1 VKQSPAIFELCE
13 PRHDVL
19 AGSISES
26 DFAADL
32 AQVLRG
38 QGPEEYLEPAKFFA
52 NTHPTRGLRDL
63 LRAVCLRLSGSSQ
76 QVASIFRL
84 GSSFGG
90 GKTHGLIALGH
101 IANGAQGVANI
112 GEFIEPSLV
121 PSGGIRVAAFDGEN
135 ADPFNGR
142 LMAPGVLARTPWGEI
157 AYQLAGSAGFERL
170 RRSDEALGAPGSETL
185 RELFGG
191 EPTLI
196 LLDELALYLRKLHQ
210 MGSQQAGGQLTAF
223 MTALFKAIEGTP
235 NAAVVYTLAIGKD
248 NRATDAY
255 SQENQFIAD
264 QMAEAESVSARK
276 AALLDPTGEDE
287 TVKVL
292 RRRLFESIDDAAAEA
307 VVNAYRRVWEDNR
320 DSLPKHDSIGERVEA
335 LREGYPLH
343 PELLATFTNKTATL
357 SNFQRVRGMLRL
369 LARTVGQLW
378 EDRPRDALAV
388 HLHHVDP
395 GFEPIRQEITTR
407 LGQAQLLPAIR
418 VDVAAVPGEPASLAQ
433 QMDRTAYT
441 GLPTYGSYVGRT
453 ILWHTLAFN
462 DALRGVSHEELRY
475 AVLWP
480 GADLGFVDDARKR
493 FIQESAYLDDRPN
506 VPLRFLAEANLTQ
519 IIRRQEQQVDTVEVR
534 KQLND
539 RIKNIFKSGW
549 FDPEP
554 FPGGPYDVD
563 DRGDGKPVLA
573 VIGYDAAEIAAD
585 RVEIPELV
593 ARIYERTGSTNDL
606 RLNRNNLVFLV
617 VDGARKD
624 EMRQKMIRR
633 LALDDLRRPERLNE
647 LAEHQREQIRRL
659 FGEAERDVA
668 TAIQQAYRHVL
679 YPSKARLEGATVDL
693 EHAAIELP
701 SASSE
706 PGKGQQQ
713 VVRALRDNHKLR
725 LPDDDP
731 DSPTYIRD
739 RTPLKKGQISTA
751 QLRAEFRRDPA
762 LPILAADEVFVR
774 GLRQGV
780 ETGVY
785 VYQSGDLIW
794 ARGLP
799 PATIRIDEQS
809 YVMTATYAREHQI
822 WPKPEPKP
830 VPSAGGAEPGAP
842 GSDQLDLPP
851 GDHRPGTR
859 GRTITPAPP
868 PQAPD
873 LAAEG
878 VLKEAL
884 TRIWEQARQRG
895 FVRLTRLE
903 LRLFEFG
910 DGFRLLA
917 AVRGIS
923 GATKTTGFEGAY
935 ETAAGAH
942 CEISFTGPID
952 DALPVK
958 DFLDPQLR
966 AAKDKD
972 LSVRFAIE
980 FQDGLELAG
989 DVPETLTERL
999 SRLGAGAAYVSAT
1012 AEGSP

>member
-1 VKQSPAIFELCE
+1 MTSPTIFELCR
-13 PRHDVL
+13 PRRDVL

-38 QGPEEYLEPAKFFA
+38 QAPEEYLEPAKFFA

-63 LRAVCLRLSGSSQ
+63 LKAVCLRLSGSGE

-101 IANGAQGVANI
+101 IANGAKGAANI
-112 GEFIEPSLV
+112 AEFIDPSLV
-121 PSGGIRVAAFDGEN
+121 PAGGVRVAAFDGEN

-142 LMAPGVLARTPWGEI
+142 QMAPGVLARTPWGEL
-157 AYQLAGSAGFERL
+157 AYQLAGAAGFERV
-170 RRSDEALGAPGSETL
+170 RRSDDAIGAPGSETL

-196 LLDELALYLRKLHQ
+196 LLDEMAVYLRKLYRT
-210 MGSQQAGGQLTAF
+210 GGQQAGGQLTAF
-223 MTALFKAIEGTP
+223 MTALFKAVEGTP

-255 SQENQFIAD
+255 SHENQFIAD

-292 RRRLFESIDDAAAEA
+292 RRRLFEGIDDAAADVVVEA
-307 VVNAYRRVWEDNR
+307 YHRLWEDNR
-320 DSLPKHDSIGERVEA
+320 DALPKHDSIGERVEA
-335 LREGYPLH
+335 LSEGYPLH
-343 PELLATFTNKTATL
+343 PALLATFTNKTATL

-369 LARTVGQLW
+369 LARTVGKLW
-378 EDRPRDALAV
+378 EDRPKDALAI

-395 GFEPIRQEITTR
+395 GFEPIRQEITIK
-407 LGQAQLLPAIR
+407 LGQSQLLPAVR

-433 QMDRTAYT
+433 QMDRVAYA
-441 GLPTYGSYVGRT
+441 GLPPYGSYVGRT

-493 FIQESAYLDDRPN
+493 FIQESAYLDDRPS

-519 IIRRQEQQVDTVEVR
+519 IIRRQEQQVDASEVR
-534 KQLND
+534 IQLND
-539 RIKNIFKSGW
+539 RIKGIFKSGW
-549 FDPEP
+549 FELAP
-554 FPGGPYDVD
+554 FPGGPYDVE
-563 DRGDGKPVLA
+563 DRGDAKPILV

-585 RVEIPELV
+585 RVEVPELV

-617 VDGARKD
+617 VDAARKD
-624 EMRQKMIRR
+624 EMRSAVVRYLALSDLNRAER
-633 LALDDLRRPERLNE
+633 LAE
-647 LAEHQREQIRRL
+647 LAEHQQREIKSRL
-659 FGEAERDVA
+659 HIADGAVA
-668 TAIQQAYRHVL
+668 NAIQQAYRHVL
-679 YPSKARLEGATVDL
+679 YPSRARLEGATVDL
-693 EHAAIELP
+693 EHAAVELP
-701 SASSE
+701 SAGAD

-739 RTPLKKGQISTA
+739 RTPLKRGQISTA
-751 QLRAEFRRDPA
+751 QLRHEFRRDPA

-774 GLRQGV
+774 GIRQGV

-785 VYQSGDLIW
+785 VYQSGNLIW
-794 ARGLP
+794 AQGLP
-799 PATIRIDEQS
+799 PAAVKIDEQS
-809 YVMTATYAREHQI
+809 YVMTASYARDHQI
-822 WPKPEPKP
+822 WPKPEPAP
-830 VPSAGGAEPGAP
+830 TPAAGGAQPGAT
-842 GSDQLDLPP
+842 GNGQLDLPA
-851 GDHRPGTR
+851 GEQRPGIGAR
-859 GRTITPAPP
+859 PVTPAVPTP
-868 PQAPD
+868 APD

-895 FVRLTRLE
+895 FARLAKLE

-917 AVRGIS
+917 AVRSIT
-923 GATKTTGFEGAY
+923 GATKTTAFEGAY
-935 ETAAGAH
+935 ETTAGAH
-942 CEISFTGPID
+942 CEMSFMGPID

-980 FQDGLELAG
+980 FQDGLLLAG
-989 DVPETLTERL
+989 DAPEQLTERL

-1012 AEGSP
+1012 AKGTP